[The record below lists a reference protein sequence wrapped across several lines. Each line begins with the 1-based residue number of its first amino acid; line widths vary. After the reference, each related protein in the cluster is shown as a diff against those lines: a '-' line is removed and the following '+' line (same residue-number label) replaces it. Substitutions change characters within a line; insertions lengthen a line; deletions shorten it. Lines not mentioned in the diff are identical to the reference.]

1 MNRNLLPVVLALLAA
16 IGCTQSPKLAEPA
29 PHVESASSVPEVIKP
44 PAQPPVDPAIIVRA
58 QANLRALGYPAGKTP
73 NLADPAFHHALIAF
87 EHDQGLAEESVLSPT
102 VVEKLTILRAELQSA
117 NVPARDGVFLYSG
130 SVSHQAVLLATPP
143 GGYNSDA
150 TTRFLMPLHPGGQA
164 TMRVS
169 RKGSSPIAI
178 TCSVGRLTNSK
189 LPLAGYVVPVDCH
202 GDSPPAPRW
211 LDLFS
216 PRLGVVIQQQ
226 TSSGFRDLIAVRP
239 NTVNWPVAARSG
251 LDWAL
256 SSALDSPGNAPI
268 EWSSTGVAP
277 HFEIKAWGR
286 LNGGDLGLSEDLANA
301 SCRRFELTESDKKVS
316 YPGIAC
322 QTLAGNWVL
331 PSSRTVI
338 ARPAGQPARA
348 AVSLRNISN

>member
-1 MNRNLLPVVLALLAA
+1 VNSKLLPIVLALLVV
-16 IGCTQSPKLAEPA
+16 IGCTQSPKLTVSA
-29 PHVESASSVPEVIKP
+29 PHIETASSVPPIITPLV
-44 PAQPPVDPAIIVRA
+44 QPPVDPAIFARA
-58 QANLRALGYPAGKTP
+58 QANLRALGYPVGKSP
-73 NLADPAFHHALIAF
+73 NPADPAFHHALIAF
-87 EHDQGLAEESVLSPT
+87 EHDQGLAEESVLSPA
-102 VVEKLTILRAELQSA
+102 VMEKLTILRTELQSA
-117 NVPARDGVFLYSG
+117 SVPAPDGVFLYSG

-150 TTRFLMPLHPGGQA
+150 TTRFLIPLHPGGQA
-164 TMRVS
+164 TMHLS
-169 RKGSSPIAI
+169 RKGGSPIAI

-189 LPLAGYVVPVDCH
+189 LPMAGYVLPVDCH
-202 GDSPPAPRW
+202 GDSPDAPRW

-256 SSALDSPGNAPI
+256 SSALDSPGNASI

-286 LNGGDLGLSEDLANA
+286 LSGGDFGLSEDLANA
-301 SCRRFELTESDKKVS
+301 PCRRFELTESDKVS

-322 QTLAGNWVL
+322 QTLAGTWVL

-338 ARPAGQPARA
+338 ARPMGRPARA
-348 AVSLRNISN
+348 AVSLRNIAN